1 MSRLKITLLALSFC
15 LVMKIKAQQDP
26 MYSQYMFNIQ
36 VVNPAYAGTWERVG
50 FMALTRLQWA
60 GIENAPQTNTFSF
73 QAPYSR
79 KKVGMGLSVI
89 TDEIGHENRL
99 MVMGDYSYRL
109 NINRSTWLRFGIK
122 GGFVNYSNDL
132 NKYTLQN
139 TSDPAYQG
147 VIEQEFIPNFGV
159 GLFLHSDRYYFGAS
173 VPKLLETK
181 FDVAKESNY
190 SVSAETR
197 HWFIMGG
204 YVLPLNEE
212 VKFKPSFLTKIVRGA
227 PAQIDFNASFL
238 IREKFWVGAMYRTN
252 KAYGANVQFVINDQI
267 RLGYSVDYG
276 SGSFYRKSN
285 GIHEVMISYE
295 LKRRKKLFRSPR
307 YF

>member
-1 MSRLKITLLALSFC
+1 
-15 LVMKIKAQQDP
+15 
-26 MYSQYMFNIQ
+26 MFNIQ
-36 VVNPAYAGTWERVG
+36 VVNPAYAGSWERIG

-60 GIENAPQTNTFSF
+60 GVENAPRTNTFSF
-73 QAPYSR
+73 QAPLTR
-79 KKVGMGLSVI
+79 KQVGVGLSVI
-89 TDEIGHENRL
+89 TDEIGHEKRL
-99 MVMGDYSYRL
+99 MVMGDYSYRINL
-109 NINRSTWLRFGIK
+109 NKHTWLRLGIK

-132 NKYTLQN
+132 NKYSMQDSN
-139 TSDPAYQG
+139 DPAFQG
-147 VIEQEFIPNFGV
+147 VIDQEFIPNFGA
-159 GLFLHSDRYYFGAS
+159 GLFLHSKRYYFGAS

-204 YVLPLNEE
+204 YVFPINDEI
-212 VKFKPSFLTKIVRGA
+212 KFKPSFLGKVVKNT
-227 PAQIDFNASFL
+227 PAQFDLNASFL
-238 IREKFWVGAMYRTN
+238 FRERFWVGAMYRTS
-252 KAYGANVQFVINDQI
+252 KTYGLNVQFIVNDQW

-285 GIHEVMISYE
+285 GIHELMISYE
-295 LKRRKKLFRSPR
+295 LTKRRKLFRSPR